1 MSQVPDCLAPT
12 KEDISKLLACSVQI
26 GTRNLD
32 NEMKRYVFK
41 RRADGFYIIN
51 LHKTWQKIMLAARA
65 IAAVDNPS
73 DVCVISARTWGQ
85 RAVLK
90 FAQYTGAQ
98 AIAGRFTPGTFTNQ
112 IQKKFIE
119 PRLLIVTDPRL
130 DHQPI
135 VEASY
140 VNVPT
145 IGMCSTE
152 SPLQFVDI
160 AIPGNNRSKH
170 SVALLWWFLCRE
182 VLRLRGVISRDQ
194 EWDVMVDMF
203 IHREDQGEQ
212 QEEEAVVQKPQEADQ
227 PVAPSAEWG
236 AQPAAAQAADG
247 SWPAQSS
254 AEWGAQN
261 NAEGAAPAATE
272 GSWDQNSAS
281 TPSWG
286 DAVPEGT
293 Q

>member
-12 KEDISKLLACSVQI
+12 KEDISKLLACSVHT

-32 NEMKRYVFK
+32 NEMKRYIFK
-41 RRADGFYIIN
+41 RRNDGFYIIN
-51 LHKTWQKIMLAARA
+51 LHKTWQKLMLAARA
-65 IAAVDNPS
+65 IAAVDNPA
-73 DVCVISARTWGQ
+73 DVCVISARPWGQ

-90 FAQYTGAQ
+90 FAQYTGSQ

-119 PRLLIVTDPRL
+119 PRLLVVTDPRL

-145 IGMCSTE
+145 IAMCSSD
-152 SPLQFVDI
+152 SPMQFVDI
-160 AIPGNNRSKH
+160 AIPGNNKSKH
-170 SVALLWWFLCRE
+170 SVALMWWLLCRE

-203 IHREDQGEQ
+203 IHREEQGEQ
-212 QEEEAVVQKPQEADQ
+212 AEEVDSFQKPAEAPQ
-227 PVAPSAEWG
+227 AAPSAEWG
-236 AQPAAAQAADG
+236 AQPAQ
-247 SWPAQSS
+247 S
-254 AEWGAQN
+254 AEWGAQ
-261 NAEGAAPAATE
+261 ATEGAAAAAPAAGD
-272 GSWDQNSAS
+272 GSWDQAATPSV
-281 TPSWG
+281 PSWG
-286 DAVPEGT
+286 DAAVPEGAA